1 MITCHQGQPIRFL
14 EHVTATVS
22 MNYTDV
28 RGKIEITLVSPSGMT
43 SPLLSLR
50 LYDNVPGGRL
60 SWTFM
65 SVHFWGE
72 NPIGQWRLQYLV
84 TWLRYNVLLE
94 NGDIMS
100 FSVGYCVVCPFSI
113 TNFDYPFRMLK
124 LFLGLYLKFGLYLIY
139 SGFSLDRFYFT
150 SHRLL
155 CDTALINSFSLS
167 KLTMV

>member
-1 MITCHQGQPIRFL
+1 MCVLIYSRNSINAINGESAINIPRRGQPIRFL

-72 NPIGQWRLQYLV
+72 NPIGQWRLQF
-84 TWLRYNVLLE
+84 R
-94 NGDIMS
+94 
-100 FSVGYCVVCPFSI
+100 SVYHSATGKI
-113 TNFDYPFRMLK
+113 NFNEIK
-124 LFLGLYLKFGLYLIY
+124 
-139 SGFSLDRFYFT
+139 
-150 SHRLL
+150 
-155 CDTALINSFSLS
+155 
-167 KLTMV
+167 